1 MGSPLLLGLFSSCG
15 EWRLLFVAVRRL
27 LTVVASLVA
36 EHRVQ
41 GTRAS
46 VVVAC
51 GLQSTGLIV
60 EVHRFSCSTSC
71 GIFPNQGLNLC
82 LLHWQADSLP
92 LSHQE
97 SPVQRFLKWIFCHY
111 LLHKFQRFLL
121 LRNGKR
127 QMLIIKYYM
136 WTIKF
141 KISEEQGKG

>member
-1 MGSPLLLGLFSSCG
+1 M
-15 EWRLLFVAVRRL
+15 RRL

-97 SPVQRFLKWIFCHY
+97 SLFSVIFE
-111 LLHKFQRFLL
+111 F
-121 LRNGKR
+121 
-127 QMLIIKYYM
+127 
-136 WTIKF
+136 
-141 KISEEQGKG
+141 SEEDHFSEVQYRNLMKVSRRLP